1 MSETRRARGG
11 QAVTEFALILPVALL
26 LLLGIGDFAR
36 FYTDTIALEAG
47 AREAADYGAFYSSN
61 WTTTGTTHNAPIT
74 VPKMEQRACTAAA
87 ALPGYTEPA
96 GTLNHATCTNPVF
109 TCVLEDPA
117 STTDWT
123 PQATADCL
131 SPQDWS
137 PASSTDC
144 SLTSTS
150 PPCIVH
156 VTLTYEFN
164 TFIGGLCLQGTP
176 LCLPSSLTIQR
187 DSRYAISG
195 FPSS

>member
-1 MSETRRARGG
+1 MSRKPRARGG

-26 LLLGIGDFAR
+26 LLLAIGDFAR
-36 FYTDTIALEAG
+36 FYTDTIAVEAG
-47 AREAADYGAFYSSN
+47 AREAADYGAFDSSN
-61 WTTTGTTHNAPIT
+61 WTATNTSIT
-74 VPKMEQRACTAAA
+74 VGQMEQRACTAAA

-109 TCVLEDPA
+109 TCVLGDPA

-144 SLTSTS
+144 SLTLTS
-150 PPCIVH
+150 PPCNVH